1 MGTRYARTVGRLLGL
16 ATLLLLAL
24 SSPAGAATFIVD
36 NGGDGHDRDT
46 LDAVCDAAP
55 SGETPFCTLRA
66 AVEQSNAADDEDLVS
81 VQVSDV
87 ALTLAGG
94 GAIEIDKDVTIQGVS
109 ADSTAIFQELSPGSG
124 DRVFD
129 IAVGAKVTL
138 DALTIRAGEA
148 HSGNNYFGG
157 NIRSAGTLT
166 IRNSSITDG
175 VGDSAGGVANVG
187 GSLTVERST
196 FTRNVAPSSP
206 FEGGDGGAILNFGT
220 ATPATLTIESSTIS
234 GNDARLARRHL
245 QLQQRGEQHHHRQQH
260 DRLQRLR

>member
-157 NIRSAGTLT
+157 NIRSAGTLH
-166 IRNSSITDG
+166 D
-175 VGDSAGGVANVG
+175 
-187 GSLTVERST
+187 
-196 FTRNVAPSSP
+196 PK
-206 FEGGDGGAILNFGT
+206 
-220 ATPATLTIESSTIS
+220 
-234 GNDARLARRHL
+234 
-245 QLQQRGEQHHHRQQH
+245 QQHHGRGGRFRGRGGERRRVADGRTEHVH
-260 DRLQRLR
+260 PQRRPLVALRGR